1 MMQISNIILC
11 VRSVINEN
19 NYLNKTVIKE
29 TKARIKRNVLYFQS
43 MQIKFKL
50 LFIWSI
56 FSLISHFYIPEDW
69 RKDYIKQ
76 SDVYPGKQK
85 IPFF

>member
-50 LFIWSI
+50 LFI
-56 FSLISHFYIPEDW
+56 
-69 RKDYIKQ
+69 
-76 SDVYPGKQK
+76 
-85 IPFF
+85 